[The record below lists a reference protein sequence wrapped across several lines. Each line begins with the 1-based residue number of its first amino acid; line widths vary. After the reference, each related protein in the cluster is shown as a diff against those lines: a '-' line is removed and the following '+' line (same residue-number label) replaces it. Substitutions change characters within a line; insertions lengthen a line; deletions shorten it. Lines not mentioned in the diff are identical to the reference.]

1 MNKLN
6 THDEI
11 NYESLELVWQN
22 EQNLKALINN
32 FEDFC
37 FFINRF
43 WTETGEQMFAIS
55 NFREF
60 KIKQRNMDLK
70 EFEEIY
76 KENKKRAFKELFQE
90 HIFEDNLEKIIKKI
104 ERNNITLEEIYKKFR
119 KDLLHHGRFAK

>member
-11 NYESLELVWQN
+11 NYESLELGWQN

-55 NFREF
+55 DFREF

-90 HIFEDNLEKIIKKI
+90 HIFEDNLKKIIKKI